1 MRIEEWE
8 KGGRDRV
15 RADKR
20 KCEERGGRDRRR
32 EERLSERRGESRMRK
47 KKSERRGEIV
57 RVEVRGV
64 RQ

>member
-20 KCEERGGRDRRR
+20 KCEERRGRDRMR

-47 KKSERRGEIV
+47 KKSESRGE
-57 RVEVRGV
+57 RS
-64 RQ
+64 